1 MQVEQL
7 TGPIAYHGEG
17 AVWSPQWGG
26 LRWVDMLAGDVL
38 SLAEDGSVNR
48 QHVASVAAAIRPRRS
63 GGAVIG
69 AERQFLLEEPDGTI
83 RQLDQLWSD
92 TGVRMNEGG
101 CDPNGRF
108 YCGSVAYDQSAGA
121 AKLFRLDPNLTV
133 HTVLPQVTV
142 SNGLDWSPD
151 NSLAYYND
159 TATFSISVFD
169 YSPDAGL
176 TNRRTFVEVADDGRP
191 DGLTVD
197 SEGAVWTA
205 ISNQGVVHRYT
216 PTGVLDEVVDVPA
229 RKVTSCTFG
238 GDQLDELFITTS
250 QENIDTDS
258 DPLAGSLFHA
268 HVGVRGL
275 PVREFAG

>member
-17 AVWSPQWGG
+17 AVWSPKWGG

-38 SLAEDGSVNR
+38 FLAEDGSVKR
-48 QHVASVAAAIRPRRS
+48 RHVDTVAAAIRPRRS

-69 AERQFLLEEPDGTI
+69 GERQFLLEEPDGII

-108 YCGSVAYDQSAGA
+108 YCGSMAYDQSPNA
-121 AKLFRLDPNLTV
+121 AKLFRLDPDLTV
-133 HTVLPQVTV
+133 HTVLTGVTV
-142 SNGLDWSPD
+142 SNGLDWSAD
-151 NSLAYYND
+151 GSLAYHND

-176 TNRRTFVEVADDGRP
+176 TNRRTFVQIADQGRP

-205 ISNQGVVHRYT
+205 ISNRGVVHRYT

-229 RKVTSCTFG
+229 QKVTSCTFG

-268 HVGVRGL
+268 HVGVPGL